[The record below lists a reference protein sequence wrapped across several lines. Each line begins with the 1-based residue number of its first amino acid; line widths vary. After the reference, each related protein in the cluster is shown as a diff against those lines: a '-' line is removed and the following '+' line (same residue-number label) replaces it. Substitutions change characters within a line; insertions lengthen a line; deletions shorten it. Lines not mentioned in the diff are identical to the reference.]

1 MVAIIRRYGWIGSV
15 LTGTFETL
23 MERDNVAAVEPA
35 KQIECLE
42 LEGGRCVRR
51 VDDSRGEPTT
61 PPNFSPD
68 HVAPASARLSLCA
81 FRCPFHF
88 GKLVSTSRSRPVAV
102 GTACPLY
109 GKEFHGY
116 GLWGRIADVSS
127 HCVKIVDTSVRNGKR
142 LNANEITLL
151 HSLDAASGWRV
162 RGIRCP

>member
-51 VDDSRGEPTT
+51 VDESRGEPTT
-61 PPNFSPD
+61 QPNFSPD

-88 GKLVSTSRSRPVAV
+88 GKLVSTSRSRPS
-102 GTACPLY
+102 TAIRPSRLPTLKTRKAEIY
-109 GKEFHGY
+109 DGATE
-116 GLWGRIADVSS
+116 ASS
-127 HCVKIVDTSVRNGKR
+127 
-142 LNANEITLL
+142 LL
-151 HSLDAASGWRV
+151 L
-162 RGIRCP
+162 